1 MARTNCSVCGKPATV
16 HLTEIIKGQ
25 KKEIHLCEDC
35 AREQDVTI
43 KTQFT
48 LPDLLQGLISAHL
61 GGLSEELASLVCPS
75 CGMKYMEFRG
85 QGRLGCPSDY
95 EVFAKGLTPLLER
108 IHGATRHVGKV
119 PRRAGRED
127 PQRQELARL
136 RAHLRDAVRIE
147 AYEEA
152 ARLRDLIHDMEQDAD
167 A

>member
-1 MARTNCSVCGKPATV
+1 MARTTCSVCGKPATV

-25 KKEIHLCEDC
+25 KREVHLCDQC

-61 GGLSEELASLVCPS
+61 GGMSEELASLCCPS

-85 QGRLGCPSDY
+85 QGRLGCPNDY
-95 EVFAKGLTPLLER
+95 RVFAKGLTPLMER

-119 PRRAGRED
+119 PRQAGRDD
-127 PQRQELARL
+127 PRRQELAQL
-136 RAHLRDAVRIE
+136 RQQLRDAVKHE

-152 ARLRDLIHDMEQDAD
+152 ARLRDIIREKEATP
-167 A
+167 

>member
-1 MARTNCSVCGKPATV
+1 MPRAKCQSCGKPATV

-25 KKEIHLCEDC
+25 KREIHLCDQC
-35 AREQDVTI
+35 AREQEITI
-43 KTQFT
+43 KTHFT

-61 GGLSEELASLVCPS
+61 GGLSEELAKLRCPQ

-85 QGRLGCPSDY
+85 QGRLGCPTDY

-119 PRRAGRED
+119 PRRAGRDD
-127 PQRQELARL
+127 PLRRELADL
-136 RAHLRDAVRIE
+136 RHQLREAVGKE

-152 ARLRDLIHDMEQDAD
+152 ARLRDLIREKETAGGS
-167 A
+167 

>member
-1 MARTNCSVCGKPATV
+1 MPRATCDMCGKPATV
-16 HLTEIIKGQ
+16 HLTEILKGQ
-25 KKEIHLCEDC
+25 KKEVHLCEEC

-61 GGLSEELASLVCPS
+61 GGLSEELSSLECPA

-85 QGRLGCPSDY
+85 QGRLGCPADY
-95 EVFAKGLTPLLER
+95 DVFAKGLTPLLER

-119 PRRAGRED
+119 PSQARDED
-127 PQRQELARL
+127 PLRQELAQWRL
-136 RAHLRDAVRIE
+136 QLRDAVRQE

-152 ARLRDLIHDMEQDAD
+152 ARLRDLIRDKEGHTDA
-167 A
+167 

>member
-1 MARTNCSVCGKPATV
+1 MPRAKCQVCGKPATV
-16 HLTEIIKGQ
+16 HLTEIVKGQ
-25 KKEIHLCEDC
+25 KREVHLCEQC

-61 GGLSEELASLVCPS
+61 GGLSEELAKLRCPS

-85 QGRLGCPSDY
+85 QGRLGCPKDY
-95 EVFAKGLTPLLER
+95 DVFAKGLLPLMER

-119 PRRAGRED
+119 PRQAGRDD
-127 PQRQELARL
+127 PQRQELT
-136 RAHLRDAVRIE
+136 HLRQELRNAVRRE

-152 ARLRDLIHDMEQDAD
+152 ARLRDIIREKEATP
-167 A
+167 